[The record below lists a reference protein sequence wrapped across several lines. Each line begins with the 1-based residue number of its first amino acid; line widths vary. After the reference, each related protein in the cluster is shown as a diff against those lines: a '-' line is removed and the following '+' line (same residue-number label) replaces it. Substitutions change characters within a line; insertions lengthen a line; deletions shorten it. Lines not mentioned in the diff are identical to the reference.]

1 MEALKVGTKLVNV
14 VPGSTGIL
22 HKGREFTVDKVVPI
36 SPSDPYA
43 DDIGPFIYKLS
54 EGYQCDHNWLA
65 AGYMEVVE

>member
-14 VPGSTGIL
+14 DPGNTGIFR
-22 HKGREFTVDKVVPI
+22 KGREFTVDEVVPI
-36 SPSDPYA
+36 SPNDSFA

-65 AGYMEVVE
+65 AGYMEVVQ